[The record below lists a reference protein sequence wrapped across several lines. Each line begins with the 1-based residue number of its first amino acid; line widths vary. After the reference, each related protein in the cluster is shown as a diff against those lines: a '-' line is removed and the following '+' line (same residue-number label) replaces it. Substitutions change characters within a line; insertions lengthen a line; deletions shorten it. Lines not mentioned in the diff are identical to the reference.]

1 MKDASTLAES
11 PAPVGEHRG
20 VVEAEKKERDEL
32 RRGSFRGALGASVG
46 SGSASEESISCGEAR
61 KRGSLDFRTTES
73 ISGEE
78 EKRCFGS
85 EQIRL
90 RVRLADPAVA
100 PPGQIG
106 FGDPGEEVKAEQ
118 VPCET

>member
-1 MKDASTLAES
+1 MDST
-11 PAPVGEHRG
+11 
-20 VVEAEKKERDEL
+20 
-32 RRGSFRGALGASVG
+32 
-46 SGSASEESISCGEAR
+46 SEEMIGCGEAR

-78 EKRCFGS
+78 EKRCFGC
-85 EQIRL
+85 EQIRF

-118 VPCET
+118 VPCEM